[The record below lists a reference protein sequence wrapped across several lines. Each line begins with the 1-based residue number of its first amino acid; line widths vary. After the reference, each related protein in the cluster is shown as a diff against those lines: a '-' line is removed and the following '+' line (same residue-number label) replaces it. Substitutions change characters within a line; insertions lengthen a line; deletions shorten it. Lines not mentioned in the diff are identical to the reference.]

1 MSIYESIPMRKV
13 TPSGTL
19 PTISSC
25 GLDLYSSQSYLIP
38 PFSRALVTTGIAMA
52 LPSNYYGR
60 EAPLASLSLSHGI
73 EVGAGVID
81 SDYRGEVH
89 CLLFN
94 FGDKDFKISPGDKI
108 AHLIIQKISMAEV
121 EEVSELDRIPA

>member
-1 MSIYESIPMRKV
+1 MRKV
-13 TPSGTL
+13 TPSATL

-38 PFSRALVTTGIAMA
+38 PFSRALVKTGIAMA

-108 AHLIIQKISMAEV
+108 AHLIIQQISMAEV